1 MSSPN
6 YLTKLSPDVLLVLCE
21 FLETNDLLSAAQV
34 KVLNQASTW
43 TLHYQDVKYGWGR
56 PKRHT
61 RALSW
66 GCFKGYETV
75 VTRALRMKSS
85 IAESPFFDGKDF
97 ELNGNAMHVAASQ
110 GHNHI
115 LQILL
120 DHGGDINSWTRSE
133 KISVAPFWAPEFRC
147 SMSPLYNAINKK
159 HKHTVMFLLDKGA
172 SLVVEKPD
180 FSRPCIPSSQRRL
193 NALHIAA
200 KYGQDHLVRYLAVEY
215 GIGIDLPDQG
225 GNTALSYAM
234 ESSENLPVIQYLI
247 SEGADPNLMDDEG
260 FTPLHRAMTFPD
272 VEEAKL
278 IVTALIEAG
287 ADMDAFNNGGHNT
300 PITMAIR
307 FAQSELITMLVDAG
321 ALVDAF
327 HLRLALNDPQGGTRN
342 DAPAC
347 VDALLRRGIPE
358 GSEDHVKRFLQEDNA
373 EAAEILYSHGIG
385 LPDESPEGIDK
396 LFQVILDLEPTDD
409 DENES
414 LTFLITHYGDVIR
427 GSEPEEVIAKLLT
440 SGHICKKGIVSLMNP
455 SINTNWRGEKD
466 KTLLHIL
473 ADDMEWHTLGSDFSL
488 LHALLD
494 HGIDVN
500 AREKDGLTALHLLIK
515 GNNLTPDSDEVWF
528 TEVLD
533 LLLAKGLDINAVD
546 NRGWTALHYLANS
559 LDFDSCMHLVG
570 ALVQRGIDADARD
583 TVASRTAFDVS
594 LEKGEKRQPWGGR
607 GIHRCYFL
615 VPRTR
620 PTS

>member
-1 MSSPN
+1 
-6 YLTKLSPDVLLVLCE
+6 
-21 FLETNDLLSAAQV
+21 
-34 KVLNQASTW
+34 
-43 TLHYQDVKYGWGR
+43 
-56 PKRHT
+56 
-61 RALSW
+61 
-66 GCFKGYETV
+66 
-75 VTRALRMKSS
+75 MKSS
-85 IAESPFFDGKDF
+85 IAESPFFDGKNY

-115 LQILL
+115 IQILL

-147 SMSPLYNAINKK
+147 SMGPLYNAIDYE
-159 HKHTVMFLLDKGA
+159 HEHTVMFLLDKGA
-172 SLVVEKPD
+172 SLIVEKPD
-180 FSRPCIPSSQRRL
+180 LSRPFIPSSQRRL
-193 NALHIAA
+193 NAMHIAA
-200 KYGQDHLVRYLAVEY
+200 KYGQYYLVRYLDVEY
-215 GIGIDLPDQG
+215 GIGIDLPDQW
-225 GNTALSYAM
+225 GNTALAYAM

-247 SEGADPNLMDDEG
+247 SEGAN
-260 FTPLHRAMTFPD
+260 R
-272 VEEAKL
+272 
-278 IVTALIEAG
+278 

-300 PITMAIR
+300 PMTMAIR

-321 ALVDAF
+321 AFVDAF
-327 HLRLALNDPQGGTRN
+327 HLRLALNDSQGGTRN

-440 SGHICKKGIVSLMNP
+440 SGHIY
-455 SINTNWRGEKD
+455 
-466 KTLLHIL
+466 
-473 ADDMEWHTLGSDFSL
+473 
-488 LHALLD
+488 

-559 LDFDSCMHLVG
+559 LDFDSRV
-570 ALVQRGIDADARD
+570 R
-583 TVASRTAFDVS
+583 
-594 LEKGEKRQPWGGR
+594 
-607 GIHRCYFL
+607 
-615 VPRTR
+615 
-620 PTS
+620 